1 MERIKMSTD
10 LTSINDLLGS
20 LRQLITQARQEAL
33 RVVDAVQV
41 RTCWEI
47 GRYIVEFE
55 QQGQARAE
63 YGKGLLE
70 SELEMA
76 FR

>member
-1 MERIKMSTD
+1 MGKVNMSTD
-10 LTSINDLLGS
+10 LTNINNLLGN
-20 LRQLITQARQEAL
+20 LRQLIVQARQEAL

-47 GRYIVEFE
+47 GCYIVEFE

-63 YGKGLLE
+63 
-70 SELEMA
+70 
-76 FR
+76 